1 MKLSDWLLPRDS
13 IMIDGVFG
21 GARNGGSDVLG
32 GARGCGGV
40 PATVVVR
47 LRSEEEVVEK
57 VVVVAAAAAVGVVAA
72 LDIYFFCA
80 QGNRWRQEM
89 VGGEHTFQAD

>member
-47 LRSEEEVVEK
+47 LRSEEVVEK

-72 LDIYFFCA
+72 LDIFFFCA

>member
-1 MKLSDWLLPRDS
+1 
-13 IMIDGVFG
+13 MIDGVFG

-57 VVVVAAAAAVGVVAA
+57 VVVAAAAAVGVVAA
-72 LDIYFFCA
+72 LDIFFFA
-80 QGNRWRQEM
+80 RKGI
-89 VGGEHTFQAD
+89 VGVKKWLVENTLFRRIEERGEN